1 MDNYNIH
8 VEECSRPIRSQIP
21 NALLRKDFVKWYS
34 PDYPNLQGRR
44 RVLLGRKFFFKLKRS
59 QVLS

>member
-21 NALLRKDFVKWYS
+21 NALLRKDLLC
-34 PDYPNLQGRR
+34 DILQIAQI
-44 RVLLGRKFFFKLKRS
+44 LKEEVS
-59 QVLS
+59 C